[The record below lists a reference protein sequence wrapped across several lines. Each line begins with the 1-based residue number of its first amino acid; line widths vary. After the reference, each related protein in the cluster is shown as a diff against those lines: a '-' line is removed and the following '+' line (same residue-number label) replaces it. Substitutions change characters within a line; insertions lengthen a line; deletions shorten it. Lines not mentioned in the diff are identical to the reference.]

1 MRQPDL
7 VLTSDRFAKVRM
19 DTPTQEIELP
29 IARRRFVV
37 TISMT
42 MALAAL
48 AIDMTLPA
56 FARMR
61 TDFGLAADSSAIA
74 PVITFS
80 LMGLALGQLAWGP
93 LSDVLGRKVILY
105 AGIGVYIAGAIGS
118 ALTPSLPMLYLT
130 SFLAGIGA
138 SGARVVALS
147 AVRDTHEG
155 HQMAKMMSY
164 VMAIFLLVPLVAPI
178 IGAGIL
184 ALGDWRLIYAFI
196 AVSGIAV
203 LLLNTGLPE
212 TLQPEQRIALSLR
225 QLGGAVLFV
234 LRNRLTMGYTLAQTA
249 VFGFFASY
257 LASSELLIGD
267 VFDKAEWF
275 PLIFSGFA
283 ALLGIGVLVNNVLL
297 NWLSLRTL
305 LRIAFSGF
313 LLVAL
318 AFATMA
324 IATDGRPSLTV
335 FIVMLAPLLVVHALL
350 IPNLNAAALTPMGA
364 VAGTASALIGAI
376 SILGGSVLGSFI
388 DRAFDGTITPFAL
401 SAVGAGVVA
410 LGFSWWAD
418 RVWDSENLGSQTEIP
433 RGSVEIA

>member
-1 MRQPDL
+1 M
-7 VLTSDRFAKVRM
+7 
-19 DTPTQEIELP
+19 PTQETELP
-29 IARRRFVV
+29 IARRRFIV

-56 FARMR
+56 FAQMR

-80 LMGLALGQLAWGP
+80 LTGLALGQLAWGP
-93 LSDVLGRKVILY
+93 LSDALGRKVILY
-105 AGIGVYIAGAIGS
+105 AGISVYVAGAVGS
-118 ALTPSLPMLYLT
+118 ALTPNLSMLYFT

-147 AVRDTHEG
+147 AVRDIYEG
-155 HQMAKMMSY
+155 HRMAKMMSY

-178 IGAGIL
+178 IGAGVL
-184 ALGDWRLIYAFI
+184 ALGDWRLIYALI
-196 AVSGIAV
+196 AVSGVAV

-212 TLQPEQRIALSLR
+212 TLPADRRMSLDAH
-225 QLGGAVLFV
+225 QLGVAVLFV

-267 VFDKAEWF
+267 VFDKGEWF

-283 ALLGIGVLVNNVLL
+283 ALLGIGVLINNVLL

-313 LLVAL
+313 LIVAV
-318 AFATMA
+318 AFAIMA
-324 IATDGRPSLTV
+324 LATDGRPPLTV

-350 IPNLNAAALTPMGA
+350 IPNLNAAALIPMGA

-418 RVWDSENLGSQTEIP
+418 RVWDTETAIDE
-433 RGSVEIA
+433 RKTAAGTDELR